1 MNVNNFASIE
11 QITGQYINSRTA
23 SDKNVK
29 DTHISFTQAL
39 DNAKSLHS
47 SEVTFSKHA
56 SERLKTRNI
65 SLTDNQLNRLNE
77 GARKAQNK
85 GITESLVLL
94 DDLAFIVNTKK
105 YPARK
110 EGVTCLQSQQG
121 FIYLIFSSC
130 PDCGMQLQHQYQRT
144 ALGNSPQPTAVRL
157 HDM

>member
-29 DTHISFTQAL
+29 DTLISFTQAL

-94 DDLAFIVNTKK
+94 DDLAFIVNTKNNTVIT
-105 YPARK
+105 AMNSN
-110 EGVTCLQSQQG
+110 SQEENVYTNIDG
-121 FIYLIFSSC
+121 
-130 PDCGMQLQHQYQRT
+130 
-144 ALGNSPQPTAVRL
+144 AVV
-157 HDM
+157 M

>member
-39 DNAKSLHS
+39 DNAKSLQS

-94 DDLAFIVNTKK
+94 DDLAFIVNTKNNTVIT
-105 YPARK
+105 AMNSN
-110 EGVTCLQSQQG
+110 SQEENVYTNIDG
-121 FIYLIFSSC
+121 
-130 PDCGMQLQHQYQRT
+130 
-144 ALGNSPQPTAVRL
+144 AVI
-157 HDM
+157 M

>member
-1 MNVNNFASIE
+1 MIMNVNNFASIE

-94 DDLAFIVNTKK
+94 DDLAFIVNTKNNTVIT
-105 YPARK
+105 AMNSN
-110 EGVTCLQSQQG
+110 SQEENVYTNIDG
-121 FIYLIFSSC
+121 
-130 PDCGMQLQHQYQRT
+130 
-144 ALGNSPQPTAVRL
+144 AVV
-157 HDM
+157 M

>member
-39 DNAKSLHS
+39 DNAKSLQS

-94 DDLAFIVNTKK
+94 DDLAFIVNTKNNTVITAMNSNSQEENV
-105 YPARK
+105 YTNIDGAVVMQPDRK
-110 EGVTCLQSQQG
+110 EA
-121 FIYLIFSSC
+121 I
-130 PDCGMQLQHQYQRT
+130 
-144 ALGNSPQPTAVRL
+144 SP
-157 HDM
+157 

>member
-29 DTHISFTQAL
+29 DTHISFIQAL

-94 DDLAFIVNTKK
+94 DDLAFIVNTKNNTVIT
-105 YPARK
+105 AMNSN
-110 EGVTCLQSQQG
+110 SQEENVYTNIDG
-121 FIYLIFSSC
+121 
-130 PDCGMQLQHQYQRT
+130 
-144 ALGNSPQPTAVRL
+144 AVV
-157 HDM
+157 M

>member
-77 GARKAQNK
+77 GTRKAQNK

-94 DDLAFIVNTKK
+94 DDLAFIVNTKNNTVIT
-105 YPARK
+105 AMNSN
-110 EGVTCLQSQQG
+110 SQEENVYTNIDG
-121 FIYLIFSSC
+121 
-130 PDCGMQLQHQYQRT
+130 
-144 ALGNSPQPTAVRL
+144 AVV
-157 HDM
+157 M

>member
-1 MNVNNFASIE
+1 MIMNVNNFASIE

-39 DNAKSLHS
+39 DNAKSLQS

-94 DDLAFIVNTKK
+94 DDLAFIVNTKNNTVIT
-105 YPARK
+105 AMNSN
-110 EGVTCLQSQQG
+110 SQEENVYTNIDG
-121 FIYLIFSSC
+121 
-130 PDCGMQLQHQYQRT
+130 
-144 ALGNSPQPTAVRL
+144 AVI
-157 HDM
+157 M

>member
-94 DDLAFIVNTKK
+94 DDLAFIVNTKNNTVIT
-105 YPARK
+105 AMNSN
-110 EGVTCLQSQQG
+110 SQEENVYTNIDG
-121 FIYLIFSSC
+121 
-130 PDCGMQLQHQYQRT
+130 
-144 ALGNSPQPTAVRL
+144 AVV
-157 HDM
+157 M

>member
-65 SLTDNQLNRLNE
+65 SLTDNQLNRLNV

-94 DDLAFIVNTKK
+94 DDLAFIVNTKNNTVIT
-105 YPARK
+105 AMNSN
-110 EGVTCLQSQQG
+110 SQEENVYTNIDG
-121 FIYLIFSSC
+121 
-130 PDCGMQLQHQYQRT
+130 
-144 ALGNSPQPTAVRL
+144 AVV
-157 HDM
+157 M